1 MPQHPPFETY
11 KPGENEM
18 EKRIGIY
25 LHIPFCVQKC
35 RYCDFC
41 SFAGAKSD
49 RMEAYVSELCRRIEH
64 ERKSFSDVCV
74 DTIYFG
80 GGTPTLLSVEA
91 FSRIFDTLRASC
103 KMSDGCEITCECNP
117 ATADEKKFRALRELG
132 FNRLSI
138 GLQSVHDEELQ
149 MLGRI
154 HTYEDFRKTFSD
166 ARAAGFD
173 NISVDL
179 MYALPDQ
186 VLARFEESLVRL
198 AELSPEHISVYGL
211 KIEEG
216 TPFWKQRDSLRLP
229 EEETELAMYLACTE
243 ILSHYG
249 YEKYEISNFSKK
261 GRESRHNLRYWHGEE
276 YLGFGVAAHSYF
288 CGERFGNSRDIA
300 AFLSGE
306 DIVEE
311 RVRLDEREL
320 RNEYLM
326 LRLRL
331 SEGIDERE
339 LDERFGVRFDTLL
352 PATKRLVEHGLLQ
365 RRGERISFTDR
376 GFFVSNAILSELLEF
391 EKKNC

>member
-1 MPQHPPFETY
+1 M
-11 KPGENEM
+11 K
-18 EKRIGIY
+18 KRIGIY

-41 SFAGAKSD
+41 SFAGARSD
-49 RMEAYVSELCRRIEH
+49 LTERYVSELCRRIER
-64 ERKSFSDVCV
+64 ERSALSEFCV
-74 DTIYFG
+74 DTVYFG
-80 GGTPTLLSVEA
+80 GGTPTLLSIES
-91 FSRIFDTLRASC
+91 FSRIFETLRASC
-103 KMSDGCEITCECNP
+103 EISDDCEITCECTP
-117 ATADEKKFRALRELG
+117 ATADEKKFRALRALG
-132 FNRLSI
+132 VNRLSI
-138 GLQSVHDEELQ
+138 GLQSVHDDELR

-179 MYALPDQ
+179 MYSLPNQ
-186 VLARFEESLVRL
+186 TLAHFEESLVRL
-198 AELSPEHISVYGL
+198 AEHSPEHISVYGL

-216 TPFWKQRDSLRLP
+216 TPFWAQRDTLRLP
-229 EEETELAMYLACTE
+229 EEETELAMYLACSE

-288 CGERFGNSRDIA
+288 AGERFGNSRDMD

-331 SEGIDERE
+331 CEGIDEQE
-339 LDERFGVRFDTLL
+339 LIANFGVPFCELAPSLETWL
-352 PATKRLVEHGLLQ
+352 THGFLKK
-365 RRGERISFTDR
+365 EESRISFTDR

-391 EKKNC
+391 DEKNC